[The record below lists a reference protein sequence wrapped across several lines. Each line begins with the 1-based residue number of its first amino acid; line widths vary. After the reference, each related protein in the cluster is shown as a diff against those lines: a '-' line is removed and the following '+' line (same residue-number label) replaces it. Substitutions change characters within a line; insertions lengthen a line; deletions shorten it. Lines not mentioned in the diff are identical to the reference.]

1 MLSRKTLAPSCTNC
15 RSVSGFSLA
24 GPSVQMILVL
34 RIGTVNRPAKPS
46 CCNVRLTPLTSL
58 PKIVGT
64 GRNGSA
70 DLALS
75 YSNALPANHLLRRSF
90 CFYRGRFGKVL
101 PAYAKYFFYK
111 TMAAPP
117 SKGLGLFNYGV
128 NINPNDNG
136 GNGVTI
142 WKDASWHFVDDC
154 YIGFKKTV
162 NGIVLNRPRPALGPA
177 PLA

>member
-1 MLSRKTLAPSCTNC
+1 MGLPNRVMMAP
-15 RSVSGFSLA
+15 L
-24 GPSVQMILVL
+24 
-34 RIGTVNRPAKPS
+34 IGS
-46 CCNVRLTPLTSL
+46 TS
-58 PKIVGT
+58 
-64 GRNGSA
+64 
-70 DLALS
+70 
-75 YSNALPANHLLRRSF
+75 
-90 CFYRGRFGKVL
+90 KVL

-162 NGIVLNRPRPALGPA
+162 NGIVLNRPRPARLIAPA
-177 PLA
+177 LAFRVVLTKSGGLPFQSLLASTLANPPTKHRQV